1 MTRLLLALDNWRR
14 RASDA
19 GLGLPL
25 GILAVTATFWL
36 VVWLADQ
43 ALQGSISPVGALTR
57 IYGTGAVVLLTLL
70 MVAIAVWM
78 LVQRLGYRD
87 AFFDGQSDSTEQQS
101 PAPRWDSSIPD
112 FTGQITKLVSSMD
125 APASPLP
132 PTAPAAAAA
141 GSLQRNDNPAD
152 GRTPSADQAAPAAN
166 GENGQ
171 QVAPAPKPKTAPEP
185 EPTKPAASPAA
196 DAPAAAKSAAKSAAP
211 SSAQPVGSFP
221 VGKSAKG
228 KSAPGKSDPSK
239 SAPGNKKP
247 GKKAQAKSCASK
259 PLLKR
264 KGRK

>member
-1 MTRLLLALDNWRR
+1 MTRLLLALGNWRR
-14 RASDA
+14 RASEA
-19 GLGLPL
+19 SLGLPL
-25 GILAVTATFWL
+25 GILAFTATFWL

-43 ALQGSISPVGALTR
+43 ALQGSISPVGVLVR
-57 IYGTGAVVLLTLL
+57 IYGTGAFVMMTLL

-78 LVQRLGYRD
+78 IVQRLGYRD
-87 AFFDGQSDSTEQQS
+87 VFFDGTGDSTEQQS
-101 PAPRWDSSIPD
+101 PAPKWDSAIPD

-132 PTAPAAAAA
+132 ATAPGESAAPAAGKPPRTA
-141 GSLQRNDNPAD
+141 DPASE
-152 GRTPSADQAAPAAN
+152 RTPSADQATPPAG
-166 GENGQ
+166 GESGQ
-171 QVAPAPKPKTAPEP
+171 KAAPAPKTAPQP
-185 EPTKPAASPAA
+185 APTKPAASPAA
-196 DAPAAAKSAAKSAAP
+196 DAPSAAKSAAP
-211 SSAQPVGSFP
+211 SPSPAPPAAKSP

-239 SAPGNKKP
+239 NAP